1 MAMSPMDTQIEI
13 VFRNMRPSFRVR
25 DRIEDYVDKLDRFDQ
40 RIERCQVVVQSPRQH
55 LDRTLPHHVTIRAA
69 LPSGE
74 IVIKERRPRAS
85 ALFAVKKA
93 FESLTHRLEASARAR
108 QEGRIPD
115 ATVKTVADSRSN
127 RRALHGPPET

>member
-40 RIERCQVVVQSPRQH
+40 RIQRCQVVVQSPRQH
-55 LDRTLPHHVTIRAA
+55 QHPEGVLPHHVTIRAA
-69 LPSGE
+69 LPNGE
-74 IVIKERRPRAS
+74 IVIRERRPRAS

-93 FESLTHRLEASARAR
+93 FETLAHRLEDSARAR
-108 QEGRIPD
+108 QDGGTPD
-115 ATVKTVADSRSN
+115 ATSKSVGD
-127 RRALHGPPET
+127 

>member
-1 MAMSPMDTQIEI
+1 MDTQIEI

-40 RIERCQVVVQSPRQH
+40 RVERCQVVVQSPRQH
-55 LDRTLPHHVTIRAA
+55 QPLDRTLPHHVTIRAA
-69 LPSGE
+69 VANGE

-85 ALFAVKKA
+85 ALSAVKKA

-108 QEGRIPD
+108 QEGGMPD
-115 ATVKTVADSRSN
+115 ATVKPAADSRAT
-127 RRALHGPPET
+127 RHAPHGPPET